1 MDLVELGDVDKGGG
15 LPGRPV
21 SLWLA
26 TTPETHYPALAGDVS
41 VDVAVL
47 GGGIT
52 GIATAYLLKQAGAT
66 VAVVEAGRVVES
78 VTGNTTAK
86 ITSDSETNEATELP
100 SRRTAT
106 MPVR

>member
-1 MDLVELGDVDKGGG
+1 MDFVEQGDVAKGSD

-26 TTPETHYPALAGDVS
+26 TTPKTDYPTLDADIT

-52 GIATAYLLKQAGAT
+52 GIATAYMLKQAGAT

-78 VTGNTTAK
+78 VTGNTTA
-86 ITSDSETNEATELP
+86 
-100 SRRTAT
+100 
-106 MPVR
+106 

>member
-1 MDLVELGDVDKGGG
+1 MDFVELGDVDKGDE

-26 TTPETHYPALAGDVS
+26 TTPETHYPTLSGDLS

-52 GIATAYLLKQAGAT
+52 SGQ
-66 VAVVEAGRVVES
+66 
-78 VTGNTTAK
+78 
-86 ITSDSETNEATELP
+86 
-100 SRRTAT
+100 
-106 MPVR
+106 